1 MLDKH
6 DYFACPFLSY
16 PFVGAQAVESTVEL
30 LAGFKVFTTSVDALV
45 VVDIVLPAA
54 INSNMFYQSFVWK
67 RIIDNDVLLGLV
79 GVGETVLYISQKRQR
94 EGERVNKQ
102 SYSNALI
109 ENG

>member
-1 MLDKH
+1 MIKNKP
-6 DYFACPFLSY
+6 CPFLSY

-67 RIIDNDVLLGLV
+67 RFIDNGDVLLGLV
-79 GVGETVLYISQKRQR
+79 GVGETELYISQKRER
-94 EGERVNKQ
+94 EEKSQ
-102 SYSNALI
+102 
-109 ENG
+109 